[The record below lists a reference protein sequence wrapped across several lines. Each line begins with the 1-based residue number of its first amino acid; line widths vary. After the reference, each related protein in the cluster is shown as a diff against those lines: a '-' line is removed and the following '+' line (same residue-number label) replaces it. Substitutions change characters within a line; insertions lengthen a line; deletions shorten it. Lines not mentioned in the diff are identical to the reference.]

1 MENSQLLIACDPGAT
16 GAYAVFIDGELK
28 DLIPASINPEWFRG
42 FLDCLEEYPRH
53 QVSCVIEQVHG
64 IRGQAAASTFAF
76 GSAYG
81 ASMMWLSFLGGVGC
95 VASVAP
101 ATWMRVLGV
110 EAGLDVRVR
119 KNRIAQIVRTLFPNV
134 SISVANADAVGLG
147 VACLREPELLKT
159 PFNLQKEVTYHRY
172 RGRLISNPYI
182 K

>member
-28 DLIPASINPEWFRG
+28 DLIPASINPEWFKT
-42 FLDCLEEYPRH
+42 FLKCLDTYPKH
-53 QVSCVIEQVHG
+53 QVTCVIEQVHG

-81 ASMMWLSFLGGVGC
+81 ASMLWLSYLGGVGC

-110 EAGLDVRVR
+110 EAGLEHRVR
-119 KNRIAQIVRTLFPNV
+119 KNRIAQIVRAVFPNAN
-134 SISVANADAVGLG
+134 ITVANADAVGLG
-147 VACLREPELLKT
+147 LACLREPELLKT
-159 PFNLQKEVTYHRY
+159 TFNLEKEVNYHRY
-172 RGRLISNPYI
+172 RGRLASNPY